1 MYKLKRKI
9 RGGFQLA
16 WIFWLY
22 LLNTFFMLF
31 IAIWEVRRPA
41 KALNWITI
49 VLILPVIGFLLYL
62 STTNPKHVHP
72 KRLTSSHNVSDKL
85 PDTYSDSASVIAD
98 ALRHFTVHGLRA
110 GQVQVLNNG
119 IAKYEQLIESLKTAQ
134 KTINM
139 EYYIYRN
146 DQIGNR
152 ITELLIEKAANG
164 VRVRFVRDGWGSKAF
179 PRQKILQ
186 MMDVGIE
193 CRIIFPLRFPWI
205 MSNWNYRDHCKIVTI
220 DGKESFTGGINVGY
234 EYTGLKPDVG
244 FWRDTH
250 LRIMGE
256 VTVDLQ
262 SVFDV
267 HWNIALPER
276 IKSKTSLK
284 TKSDVTKRTAKF
296 PKYKSQE
303 INPTDSLEL
312 SAEWGSELSVLDGK
326 EIDKS
331 PKTGTLQKAYI
342 HTLEG
347 NPGIPTP
354 VIRQAYFIC
363 ITQAT
368 KTIDITTPYFVPETD
383 IIMALKTAVARGVCV
398 RLLVPRH
405 IDQKIVGYAS
415 RTYYGE
421 LIEAGVQIYQY
432 DKGMLHAKLM
442 IIDEEIA
449 EVGAANYDMR
459 SFRLNYEV
467 CEILYSTD
475 VARELTLQFE
485 RDLTDSI
492 PLRIEDLQQRT
503 MIERIIEQSARLF
516 SPLI

>member
-1 MYKLKRKI
+1 ME
-9 RGGFQLA
+9 
-16 WIFWLY
+16 WIFYLY
-22 LLNTFFMLF
+22 LLNMFFILF

-41 KALNWITI
+41 KALNWIII
-49 VLILPVIGFLLYL
+49 VLLLPVIGFLLYL
-62 STTNPKHVHP
+62 SVSNPKFIHR
-72 KRLTSSHNVSDKL
+72 KRLNSSKNESNKL
-85 PDTYSDSASVIAD
+85 PETFGDSASVIAD
-98 ALRHFTVHGLRA
+98 ALRHFTVNGLRM
-110 GQVQVLNNG
+110 GQVQVFNNG
-119 IAKYEQLIESLKTAQ
+119 IAKYEQLIESLQKAQ
-134 KTINM
+134 KTIDL

-152 ITELLIEKAANG
+152 ITELLIEKAVNG
-164 VRVRFVRDGWGSKAF
+164 VRVRFIRDGWGSKKF

-186 MMDVGIE
+186 MVEAGIE
-193 CRIIFPLRFPWI
+193 CRTIFPLRFPWI
-205 MSNWNYRDHCKIVTI
+205 LSNWNYRDHCKIVTI
-220 DGKESFTGGINVGY
+220 DGKKAFTGGMNVGY

-250 LRIMGE
+250 LQITGE
-256 VTVDLQ
+256 ASVNLQ
-262 SVFDV
+262 TVFDV
-267 HWNIALPER
+267 HWNIAVPER
-276 IKSKTSLK
+276 IKSKTNLK
-284 TKSDVTKRTAKF
+284 TKSEVTK
-296 PKYKSQE
+296 
-303 INPTDSLEL
+303 INPIGRVDLSRW
-312 SAEWGSELSVLDGK
+312 SAELGSELSTIDGK
-326 EIDKS
+326 EMDIY

-383 IIMALKTAVARGVCV
+383 IIMALKTAVARGVHV

-405 IDQKIVGYAS
+405 IDQKSVGYAS

-432 DKGMLHAKLM
+432 NKGMLHAKLM

-467 CEILYSTD
+467 CQVVYSAD
-475 VARELTLQFE
+475 VARELTEQFE
-485 RDLTDSI
+485 GDLTDSV
-492 PLRIEDLQQRT
+492 PLRIEDLLQRSLT
-503 MIERIIEQSARLF
+503 ERIVEQGARLL
-516 SPLI
+516 SPLL

>member
-1 MYKLKRKI
+1 ME
-9 RGGFQLA
+9 
-16 WIFWLY
+16 WIFYLY
-22 LLNTFFMLF
+22 LLNTVFILF

-41 KALNWITI
+41 KALNWIVI
-49 VLILPVIGFLLYL
+49 VLVLPVIGFLLYL
-62 STTNPKHVHP
+62 SISNPKLIHR
-72 KRLTSSHNVSDKL
+72 KRLTSSHNESEKL
-85 PDTYSDSASVIAD
+85 PDTYSDSASIIAD
-98 ALRHFTVHGLRA
+98 ALRYFTLGGLQV
-110 GQVQVLNNG
+110 GKVQVLNNG
-119 IAKYEQLIESLKTAQ
+119 IVKYEQLIESLQKAQ
-134 KTINM
+134 KTIDL

-152 ITELLIEKAANG
+152 ITELLIEKAVNG
-164 VRVRFVRDGWGSKAF
+164 VRVRFIRDGWGSKKF

-186 MMDVGIE
+186 MVEAGIE
-193 CRIIFPLRFPWI
+193 CRTIFPLRFPWI
-205 MSNWNYRDHCKIVTI
+205 LSNWNYRDHCKIVTV
-220 DGKESFTGGINVGY
+220 DGKKAFTGGMNVGY
-234 EYTGLKPDVG
+234 EYTGLNPDIG

-250 LRIMGE
+250 LQITGE
-256 VTVDLQ
+256 ASVDLQ
-262 SVFDV
+262 TVFDV
-267 HWNIALPER
+267 HWNIAVPER
-276 IKSKTSLK
+276 IKSKTNRK
-284 TKSDVTKRTAKF
+284 TKSEVTK
-296 PKYKSQE
+296 
-303 INPTDSLEL
+303 INPIGRVDFSRW
-312 SAEWGSELSVLDGK
+312 SAELGSELSTIDGK
-326 EIDKS
+326 EMDIY

-383 IIMALKTAVARGVCV
+383 IIMALKTAVARGVRV

-405 IDQKIVGYAS
+405 IDQKIVGFAS

-432 DKGMLHAKLM
+432 NKGMLHAKLM

-467 CEILYSTD
+467 CQVVYSAD
-475 VARELTLQFE
+475 VASELTEQFE
-485 RDLTDSI
+485 RDLTDSV
-492 PLRIEDLQQRT
+492 PLRMEDLLQRSLT
-503 MIERIIEQSARLF
+503 ERIVEQGARLL
-516 SPLI
+516 SPLL

>member
-1 MYKLKRKI
+1 ME
-9 RGGFQLA
+9 
-16 WIFWLY
+16 WIFYLY

-41 KALNWITI
+41 KSLNWIII
-49 VLILPVIGFLLYL
+49 VLVLPIIGFWLYL
-62 STTNPKHVHP
+62 STSNPKIIHR
-72 KRLTSSHNVSDKL
+72 KRLTSSHNESDKL
-85 PDTYSDSASVIAD
+85 PDTYTDSASIIAD
-98 ALRHFTVHGLRA
+98 ALRYFTVGGLRV
-110 GQVQVLNNG
+110 GKVHVLNNG
-119 IAKYEQLIESLKTAQ
+119 IAKYEQLIESLQKAQ
-134 KTINM
+134 KTIDL
-139 EYYIYRN
+139 EYFIYRN

-152 ITELLIEKAANG
+152 ITELLIEKAVNG
-164 VRVRFVRDGWGSKAF
+164 VRVRFIRDGWGSKKF

-186 MMDVGIE
+186 MVEAGIE
-193 CRIIFPLRFPWI
+193 CRTIFPLRFPWI
-205 MSNWNYRDHCKIVTI
+205 LSNWNYRDHCKIVTV
-220 DGKESFTGGINVGY
+220 DGKKAFTGGMNVGY

-250 LRIMGE
+250 LQIIGE
-256 VTVDLQ
+256 ASVDLQ
-262 SVFDV
+262 TVFDV
-267 HWNIALPER
+267 HWNIAVPER
-276 IKSKTSLK
+276 IKSKTNLK
-284 TKSDVTKRTAKF
+284 TKSEVTK
-296 PKYKSQE
+296 
-303 INPTDSLEL
+303 INQTGKVDLSRW
-312 SAEWGSELSVLDGK
+312 SAELGSELSTLDDK
-326 EIDKS
+326 EMGIS
-331 PKTGTLQKAYI
+331 QKTGTMQKAYI

-368 KTIDITTPYFVPETD
+368 KTIDITTPYFIPETD
-383 IIMALKTAVARGVCV
+383 IIMALKTAVARGVRV

-405 IDQKIVGYAS
+405 IDQKIVGFAS

-467 CEILYSTD
+467 CQVVYSAD
-475 VARELTLQFE
+475 VARELTEQFE
-485 RDLTDSI
+485 GDLTDSV
-492 PLRIEDLQQRT
+492 PLRIEDLLQRSLT
-503 MIERIIEQSARLF
+503 ERIVEQGARLL
-516 SPLI
+516 SPLL